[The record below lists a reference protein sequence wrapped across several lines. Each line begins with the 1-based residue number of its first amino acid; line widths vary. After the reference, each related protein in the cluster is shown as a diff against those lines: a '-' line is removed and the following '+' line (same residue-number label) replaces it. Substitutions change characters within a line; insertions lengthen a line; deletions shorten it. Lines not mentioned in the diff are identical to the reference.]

1 LYLASVGMTYTS
13 GSITWT
19 ASGFQEP
26 VVPDTGRTFSFLPQ
40 TLVTS
45 MLSGVV
51 GVVSEGPGK
60 YSKSVRSSPPFFIA
74 IQTGFEE
81 EGLNLHQRISELLFA
96 KYIGF
101 F

>member
-1 LYLASVGMTYTS
+1 MTNTS

-26 VVPDTGRTFSFLPQ
+26 VVPDAGRTFSYLPQ
-40 TLVTS
+40 ALVAS

-51 GVVSEGPGK
+51 GVVSQGPGK
-60 YSKSVRSSPPFFIA
+60 YRKSDRFFPPIFIA
-74 IQTGFEE
+74 IQTGYGE
-81 EGLNLHQRISELLFA
+81 EGFDLHQRITELLFA
-96 KYIGF
+96 EYIGF